1 MASCYKKKILVE
13 IKNIPLSIY
22 PKPKALM
29 HYINNPNYLS
39 FLPGTFRG

>member
-1 MASCYKKKILVE
+1 MASYYKKKILVE

-22 PKPKALM
+22 PKALM

-39 FLPGTFRG
+39 FLPGTFKC